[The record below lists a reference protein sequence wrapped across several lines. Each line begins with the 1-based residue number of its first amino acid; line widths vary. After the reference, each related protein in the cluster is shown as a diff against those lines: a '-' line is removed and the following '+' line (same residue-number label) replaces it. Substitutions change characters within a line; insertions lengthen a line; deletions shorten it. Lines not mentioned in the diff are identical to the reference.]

1 MGLYLL
7 SVAVGNQLT
16 VQVNVF
22 IKAQKEEG
30 VNYLAGANYYW
41 FFTGLMA
48 VTAVVYVAFA
58 QFYRGQTYIQG
69 AEKQHDSADAKT
81 D

>member
-1 MGLYLL
+1 M
-7 SVAVGNQLT
+7 AVGNQLT

-48 VTAVVYVAFA
+48 FAAGSYALFYVFDSLLYAIPLGFA
-58 QFYRGQTYIQG
+58 WGLLIFNLSI
-69 AEKQHDSADAKT
+69 SV
-81 D
+81 